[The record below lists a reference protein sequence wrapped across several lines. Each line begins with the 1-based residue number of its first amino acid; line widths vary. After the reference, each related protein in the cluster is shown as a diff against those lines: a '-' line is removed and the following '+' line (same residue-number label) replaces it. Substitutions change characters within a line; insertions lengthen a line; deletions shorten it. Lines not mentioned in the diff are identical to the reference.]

1 MFKKRNDSML
11 ILITGFALLLLILV
25 YGTIW
30 VGRNASNDTQ
40 EAVSAVSSLYLDEL
54 AGRRE
59 AVVEGNLKNRIRDM
73 NAAVELLEENDLSN
87 VENLQAFQMR
97 MRRLY
102 NLEKFAF
109 VNDKGLIYTAT
120 GPQYNISD
128 YDFSYKTI
136 SAPEISILNLNTPE
150 KSAVIAIPVDIAF
163 GDEKLK
169 VCFMEIDMDELLSG
183 VSMNAEEDSA
193 TFCNIYTNSGVAL
206 SNTVLGGLAVEDNL
220 LEAMKTAVYGKDD
233 SYEKFYQEFSSGT
246 RGMASFEYNGVR
258 ETLSYVPIRGTNWL
272 LTYLIRESVISER
285 ISSVVNVSIRRSL
298 IQSLLTAGVLIG
310 MFSLIIVQ
318 SRRNARLQA
327 ERQAAD
333 AENRVKQEEM
343 EKRLKLQE
351 RLLEE
356 EKLRSHQDSMITAM
370 ASDYRSVYHVDFEKD
385 EAICYRSDP
394 EDTSDER
401 YGPGDVFPYY
411 EQFSNY
417 GKKYV
422 DEAYREGFLNFID
435 PENIRKGLKKEK
447 ILAYRYL
454 VNRGGKPQYEMIR
467 AAGVTEKGEEEE
479 IKQAGIGFTIIDEEM
494 RETMAKNEA
503 LSDAMKAA
511 EQANKAKSAFLS
523 NMSHEIRTPMNAI
536 IGLDSIALNDP
547 ETPEKTKTYLHKI
560 GASADHL
567 LGLINDILDMSRI
580 ESGRLTLKHEEF
592 SFRKLIEAINTMFSS
607 QCMDK
612 GLEYSCRI
620 LNDVDDH
627 YIGDSM
633 KLRQVLI
640 NILGNAVKFTPEGGK
655 VSMEVEKKASYEG
668 KTALC
673 FTIADTGIGM
683 SKDFLPKIF
692 ETFTQEDSSSTSKY
706 GSSGLGMAITKNIVE
721 MMNGNIEVESKKGKG
736 STFRV
741 TVTLEECAHRVQD
754 DESEIAVKEMN
765 VLIVDD
771 DDIALKHAALI
782 LEKEGVHCDCVL
794 CGQEAI
800 DKVKLSAARR
810 RHYDLILVDWKMPDM
825 DGIETTRKI
834 REIIGDESA
843 IIILTAYKWD
853 DIMEEA
859 IEAGVDSFV
868 AKPLFAGAVIEEFR
882 SAMALRKSNCVK
894 KENKADL
901 NGRRI
906 LLAEDVAINAEIIM
920 MLLDSKNIQTDHCE
934 NGRIALEQFMK
945 HPAGYYDAILMDMR
959 MPEMDGLEATKRIRA
974 LKREDAKKIPIIALT
989 ANAFD
994 EDVQKSL
1001 QAGLNAHLS
1010 KPVEPERLFETLE
1023 SLIDETV

>member
-1 MFKKRNDSML
+1 
-11 ILITGFALLLLILV
+11 A
-25 YGTIW
+25 
-30 VGRNASNDTQ
+30 Q
-40 EAVSAVSSLYLDEL
+40 
-54 AGRRE
+54 
-59 AVVEGNLKNRIRDM
+59 
-73 NAAVELLEENDLSN
+73 
-87 VENLQAFQMR
+87 
-97 MRRLY
+97 RL
-102 NLEKFAF
+102 
-109 VNDKGLIYTAT
+109 GWS
-120 GPQYNISD
+120 IS
-128 YDFSYKTI
+128 
-136 SAPEISILNLNTPE
+136 
-150 KSAVIAIPVDIAF
+150 
-163 GDEKLK
+163 
-169 VCFMEIDMDELLSG
+169 
-183 VSMNAEEDSA
+183 SA
-193 TFCNIYTNSGVAL
+193 TV
-206 SNTVLGGLAVEDNL
+206 
-220 LEAMKTAVYGKDD
+220 
-233 SYEKFYQEFSSGT
+233 
-246 RGMASFEYNGVR
+246 
-258 ETLSYVPIRGTNWL
+258 
-272 LTYLIRESVISER
+272 
-285 ISSVVNVSIRRSL
+285 
-298 IQSLLTAGVLIG
+298 IG

-394 EDTSDER
+394 DDTSDER
-401 YGPGDVFPYY
+401 YGAGDVFPYY

-503 LSDAMKAA
+503 LSDALKAA

-721 MMNGNIEVESKKGKG
+721 MMNGNIEVESEKGKG

-754 DESEIAVKEMN
+754 EESEIAVKEMN

-853 DIMEEA
+853 DVMEEA

-882 SAMALRKSNCVK
+882 SAMALRKS
-894 KENKADL
+894 
-901 NGRRI
+901 
-906 LLAEDVAINAEIIM
+906 
-920 MLLDSKNIQTDHCE
+920 
-934 NGRIALEQFMK
+934 
-945 HPAGYYDAILMDMR
+945 
-959 MPEMDGLEATKRIRA
+959 
-974 LKREDAKKIPIIALT
+974 
-989 ANAFD
+989 
-994 EDVQKSL
+994 
-1001 QAGLNAHLS
+1001 
-1010 KPVEPERLFETLE
+1010 
-1023 SLIDETV
+1023 